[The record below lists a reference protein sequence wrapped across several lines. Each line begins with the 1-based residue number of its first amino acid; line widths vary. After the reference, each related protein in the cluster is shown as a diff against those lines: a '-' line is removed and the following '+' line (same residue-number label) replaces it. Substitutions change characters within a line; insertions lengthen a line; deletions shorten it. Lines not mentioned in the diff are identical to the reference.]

1 MIAGKWVAPAL
12 LFFAGAVFGRIFGVK
27 PLVRGAMTAATM
39 SGMLPDTSS
48 STSARPSRS
57 APRKIARATRR
68 RPAQKRSSAA

>member
-48 STSARPSRS
+48 ASARPSRS
-57 APRKIARATRR
+57 APRKIARTARR
-68 RPAQKRSSAA
+68 RPAQKRSRAA